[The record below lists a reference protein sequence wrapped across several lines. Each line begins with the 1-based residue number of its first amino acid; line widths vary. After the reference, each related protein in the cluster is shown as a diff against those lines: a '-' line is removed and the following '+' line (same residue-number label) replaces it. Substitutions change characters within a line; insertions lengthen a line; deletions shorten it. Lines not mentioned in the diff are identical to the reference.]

1 MNIEEDHFEIN
12 EIDNLIDNL
21 EMVSHFLE
29 SSIPYKWK
37 WAAIALHQAL
47 YGALISVLQGTD
59 PRQTVVDRQ
68 KDSGK
73 AVMLHV
79 HKIPIDVIASSF
91 GKSEETVRDWIT
103 NPYLISLDEALRRV
117 KKTEHL
123 PSLNNAQPLTTTPE
137 EDDAIHKLT
146 KEFRNEFEHFSPKAW
161 LVFTS
166 GIPSI
171 FSSVLRVIHFL
182 EFESNCVTM
191 SIEQEQRLKKAFE
204 QIEEILKP

>member
-1 MNIEEDHFEIN
+1 MNIEEDHFEIT
-12 EIDNLIDNL
+12 EINNLIDNL

-29 SSIPYKWK
+29 S
-37 WAAIALHQAL
+37 
-47 YGALISVLQGTD
+47 LISVLQGTD

-79 HKIPIDVIASSF
+79 NKIPIHVIASSF
-91 GKSEETVRDWIT
+91 GKSEESIRDWIT

-117 KKTEHL
+117 KKKEHL
-123 PSLNNAQPLTTTPE
+123 PALLNAQPLTTTPE
-137 EDDAIHKLT
+137 EDDAIRKLT
-146 KEFRNEFEHFSPKAW
+146 KEFRNEFEHFAPKAW

-171 FSSVLRVIHFL
+171 FSNVVRVIHFL
-182 EFESNCVTM
+182 EFESNCVRM
-191 SIEQEQRLKKAFE
+191 SIEQEQRLKSALE
-204 QIEEILKP
+204 RIGQILKP